1 MEDNKNKIKQKK
13 PWKSRLD
20 HHPAFVRLM
29 RTAAENEILVKND
42 LTRPGHCALFF
53 LGPDGKG
60 ITRTVELAE
69 VGKTIQRIL
78 DMRKGGNQ

>member
-1 MEDNKNKIKQKK
+1 MEDNKNKTNKK
-13 PWKSRLD
+13 
-20 HHPAFVRLM
+20 HPGRPIFSQGSFVTTM
-29 RTAAENEILVKND
+29 RTAAENDILVKND

-53 LGPDGKG
+53 HGPDGKG
-60 ITRTVELAE
+60 TTRTVELAE